1 MKTITKLGMLF
12 LVILSLGILKAQEI
26 KILNVKQKEIQNSSY
41 LLITCELVNNS
52 DEEIILPL
60 QPSHE
65 YPYTYNLITYLIIS
79 KPDKALYYRESPPPA
94 MNGRKITK
102 FSKESLLICP
112 PKTSKIFTID
122 SSEMGAGAVIGDD
135 KIKKIKIQYTPQPF
149 HEKDIYFEED
159 TKYIKFYDKKIQS
172 KYFKIKNK

>member
-1 MKTITKLGMLF
+1 M
-12 LVILSLGILKAQEI
+12 LSLLVFIFGILKSQEI
-26 KILNVKQKEIQNSSY
+26 KILDVKQKEIQNSSY

-52 DEEIILPL
+52 DKEIILPL
-60 QPSHE
+60 QPTSE

-79 KPDKALYYRESPPPA
+79 RPDKALYYRESPPPA

-122 SSEMGAGAVIGDD
+122 SSEMGAGVVLED
-135 KIKKIKIQYTPQPF
+135 KKINKVKIQYTPQPI

-159 TKYIKFYDKKIQS
+159 IKDIKFYDKKIQS
-172 KYFKIKNK
+172 KYFKIKK